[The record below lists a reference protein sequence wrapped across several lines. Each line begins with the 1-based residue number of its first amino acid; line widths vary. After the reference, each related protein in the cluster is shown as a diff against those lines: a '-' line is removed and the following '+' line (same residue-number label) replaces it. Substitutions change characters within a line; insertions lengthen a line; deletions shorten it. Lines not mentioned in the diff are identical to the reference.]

1 MYFELYI
8 NVTEIL
14 FIVIHCKGLHLQTV
28 HNTSEDRRVFEI
40 DSLWLVWRLDAHA
53 PLGTLHPL
61 SLLHLGENYIFVAIR
76 ANVIAWR
83 IVYENSCTKLKPR
96 SFY

>member
-1 MYFELYI
+1 MI
-8 NVTEIL
+8 
-14 FIVIHCKGLHLQTV
+14 LHLKTV

-53 PLGTLHPL
+53 PLGTLYPL
-61 SLLHLGENYIFVAIR
+61 SLSHLDQNYIFVSIG

-83 IVYENSCTKLKPR
+83 IVYETFCAKLKLDT
-96 SFY
+96 FY